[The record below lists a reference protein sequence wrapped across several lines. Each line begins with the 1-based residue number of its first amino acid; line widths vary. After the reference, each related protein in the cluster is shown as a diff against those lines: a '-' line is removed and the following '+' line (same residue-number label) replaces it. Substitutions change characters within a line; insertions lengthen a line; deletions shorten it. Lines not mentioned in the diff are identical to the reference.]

1 MKGKKIFAGLTCMA
15 FLAAPTATW
24 AESTDLNVLVNDN
37 WLSIDEEIG
46 RAYINDDDRAMI
58 PLRLVNTV
66 LGYKT
71 EWQPDGSIQI
81 TSPDGALNVELTT
94 GSTEYTANG
103 VSGNFETVP
112 TLKNDRT
119 YLPARDFTELYGSI
133 YWEQNTRTVWIS
145 QGKAL
150 DYRVIG
156 DQVLRADEN
165 GIHELALPEK
175 FDIFSDGGTDLVFGE
190 RIINGESYVGLIC
203 NDNMKDPTTA
213 PAFRS
218 MEPIFRDEGDHLFH
232 VMDVYPSSSYY
243 IDGDTGYSTDGT
255 RVGEWVNPIN
265 PYVLYCSG
273 INAPDSMG
281 QIIRWKMDFV
291 INDCVLDMENGVL
304 TATSPDGTVHEIGDL
319 LQYPSSLDG
328 VHWDK

>member
-1 MKGKKIFAGLTCMA
+1 MA
-15 FLAAPTATW
+15 FLAAPTAAW

-156 DQVLRADEN
+156 DQVLRTDEN

-190 RIINGESYVGLIC
+190 I
-203 NDNMKDPTTA
+203 
-213 PAFRS
+213 
-218 MEPIFRDEGDHLFH
+218 
-232 VMDVYPSSSYY
+232 
-243 IDGDTGYSTDGT
+243 
-255 RVGEWVNPIN
+255 
-265 PYVLYCSG
+265 
-273 INAPDSMG
+273 
-281 QIIRWKMDFV
+281 
-291 INDCVLDMENGVL
+291 
-304 TATSPDGTVHEIGDL
+304 
-319 LQYPSSLDG
+319 
-328 VHWDK
+328 